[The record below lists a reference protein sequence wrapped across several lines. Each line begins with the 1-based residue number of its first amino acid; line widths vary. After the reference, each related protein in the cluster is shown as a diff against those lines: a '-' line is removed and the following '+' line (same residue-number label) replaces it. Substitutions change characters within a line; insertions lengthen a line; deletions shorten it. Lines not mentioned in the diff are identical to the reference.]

1 MLVQRTCFHIVWLY
15 DWATSRVIEMYSSMT
30 SCPNSS
36 TQHEMLI
43 YAGPICLCL
52 TNIFLMMCLSKCLY
66 TVLLYLPQ
74 QHLLTSRFIY
84 PPHCVEKHSKEF
96 LGGSELAPIS
106 ATALPPTE
114 IQQCECSNVAQYLRE
129 STVPSW
135 FIVYPSSYKAKCLVC
150 LSEPLYI
157 YVDLFICT
165 YTSPGKATSPHYCN
179 GSGVGTT
186 SPSQEMFIE
195 VGLGY
200 HSLTR

>member
-1 MLVQRTCFHIVWLY
+1 MPKFIHTAWDADIRWAHLPMFDQYLPNDVPVQMSLHGVIV
-15 DWATSRVIEMYSSMT
+15 
-30 SCPNSS
+30 PSS
-36 TQHEMLI
+36 T
-43 YAGPICLCL
+43 
-52 TNIFLMMCLSKCLY
+52 TSSNISFHLPT
-66 TVLLYLPQ
+66 TV
-74 QHLLTSRFIY
+74 
-84 PPHCVEKHSKEF
+84 CVEKHPKEF

-114 IQQCECSNVAQYLRE
+114 IQQCECSNVARYLGE

-150 LSEPLYI
+150 LSVPLYI

-165 YTSPGKATSPHYCN
+165 YNSPGKATSPHYCN
-179 GSGVGTT
+179 GSEVGTT